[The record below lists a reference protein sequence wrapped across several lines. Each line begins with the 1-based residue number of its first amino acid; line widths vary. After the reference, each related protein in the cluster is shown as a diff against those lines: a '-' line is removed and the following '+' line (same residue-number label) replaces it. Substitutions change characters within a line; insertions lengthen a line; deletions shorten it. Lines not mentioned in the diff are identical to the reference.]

1 MLIKFF
7 LQTKKQKQNKCG
19 KSIIFN
25 LHSDPLS
32 ENISFKGA
40 APLRFFS
47 KRQNDW
53 LRSLHR
59 KQYKR
64 SPAFVCE

>member
-1 MLIKFF
+1 MLIKFLF
-7 LQTKKQKQNKCG
+7 FFGQKKKSG

-25 LHSDPLS
+25 LHSDPPS

-40 APLRFFS
+40 APLRFIS

-53 LRSLHR
+53 L
-59 KQYKR
+59 
-64 SPAFVCE
+64 